1 MRLCGNKWRNAR
13 RSYLEQ
19 ASSSVPKVKEQTDV
33 ESSNSPKAS
42 LATGAK
48 NPLSMAGKM
57 KKIVVWL
64 SASSRV
70 SWLQVWKQMRL
81 WHAFPISTCWWWE
94 VTSARGRRKE
104 GYWRSSCYSEGKKE
118 SKVVYLKT
126 QIQWIL
132 FYGKLEKW
140 NWTLRPDTPWNSWD
154 APAYETKIRERKEQ
168 SGGIIPKGAPNERN
182 LCAPG
187 FEEWTPEETS
197 RQADCDSKEAWNL
210 ARKMHNAEK
219 ERLKLR

>member
-94 VTSARGRRKE
+94 VTSARGREKKVLKE
-104 GYWRSSCYSEGKKE
+104 QLLFWGKKE

-154 APAYETKIRERKEQ
+154 APATKPKFGKEK
-168 SGGIIPKGAPNERN
+168 SN
-182 LCAPG
+182 LEVLSQKVNVMSESLRARFWG
-187 FEEWTPEETS
+187 MNTWGNLTTS
-197 RQADCDSKEAWNL
+197 RLWQQSSVEFGEK
-210 ARKMHNAEK
+210 NAQCW
-219 ERLKLR
+219 ERET